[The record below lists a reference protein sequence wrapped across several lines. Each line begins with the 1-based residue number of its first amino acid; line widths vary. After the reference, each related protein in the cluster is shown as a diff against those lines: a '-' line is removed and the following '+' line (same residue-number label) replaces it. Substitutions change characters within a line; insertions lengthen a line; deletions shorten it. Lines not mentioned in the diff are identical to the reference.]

1 MLYLVSSLANGLVL
15 PASHPLSAARLPAIN
30 PLAKLTMQA
39 ENFQTELGDL
49 RAQNIALQ
57 EAEEQEKIKDMRAA
71 RLGVPI
77 FALSALG
84 IVGSNAPPDSS
95 PLVEA
100 FQEATF
106 EAGRSGSIDRRAE
119 AAMAKYYPGSL
130 GSLTTDKL
138 VSGVLAGRG
147 YTRENTLFA
156 TSTCPD
162 EVNSKPRELIDLF
175 KNRWGENFQLGG
187 LAGVPFTG
195 KAGFAAYAHHVP
207 NDGKMLIMFAPH
219 VGVEFDGKVGQL
231 QRVNQ
236 DEVSSACGAAVGA
249 FKAIMKEKQD
259 EQGTA
264 YEVQDGVSD
273 YFDAQINFIKLKLK
287 ARIEKVMDAPDA
299 QAFVSYQMYALVREF
314 FIDELLTAPG
324 IWDYASEITVLG
336 GIMVNRGVGGD
347 RFQPLMLQSR
357 KQETGT
363 TVDLY
368 SKTFG
373 KPDEKKL
380 NELLLGSIPDL
391 FAYDLE
397 TYQLTTQR
405 QAMQSKV

>member
-1 MLYLVSSLANGLVL
+1 
-15 PASHPLSAARLPAIN
+15 
-30 PLAKLTMQA
+30 
-39 ENFQTELGDL
+39 
-49 RAQNIALQ
+49 
-57 EAEEQEKIKDMRAA
+57 
-71 RLGVPI
+71 
-77 FALSALG
+77 
-84 IVGSNAPPDSS
+84 
-95 PLVEA
+95 
-100 FQEATF
+100 
-106 EAGRSGSIDRRAE
+106 
-119 AAMAKYYPGSL
+119 MAKYYPGAL

-147 YTRENTLFA
+147 YNVENTLFA

-187 LAGVPFTG
+187 LGGVPFTG

-219 VGVEFDGKVGQL
+219 VGVEFGGKVGQL

-236 DEVSSACGAAVGA
+236 KEVSSACGAAVGA

-336 GIMVNRGVGGD
+336 GIMINRNTGGD

-357 KQETGT
+357 KKEKGT

-368 SKTFG
+368 SKAFG
-373 KPDEKKL
+373 KPPEKLLDEVL
-380 NELLLGSIPDL
+380 VGSIPDL
-391 FAYDLE
+391 YTYDLVTKGE
-397 TYQLTTQR
+397 R
-405 QAMQSKV
+405 